1 MDNNDNFTSLGLDGV
16 TLQGTQTQTPN
27 PLANDA
33 DASADKDLD
42 NLTNEETIDL
52 FVRGI
57 MEEKGINA
65 PTEEIEESIYNDLK
79 TKLLEQIDRSLVAEL
94 PDDKLEELSKIA
106 LEQGQIDPNVI
117 AKMIEESNLD
127 VAEIT
132 GITMERFREI
142 YLGEKDE
149 NEIKE

>member
-16 TLQGTQTQTPN
+16 TLQDTQTRTPN

-106 LEQGQIDPNVI
+106 LEQGQIDPNII